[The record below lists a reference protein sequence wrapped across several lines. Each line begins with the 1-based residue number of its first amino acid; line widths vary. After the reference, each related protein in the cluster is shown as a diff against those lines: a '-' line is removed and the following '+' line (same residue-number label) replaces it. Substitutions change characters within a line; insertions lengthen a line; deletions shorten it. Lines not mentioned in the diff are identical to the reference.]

1 MAKNLSKS
9 VNILI
14 SELIALAAVFYFGQ
28 VFVIQQKRVGIVFK
42 NNLRRST
49 NLFGRN
55 HLKLFLIKK
64 RRSADAQYRT
74 AILSNWHT
82 GGVLKNE
89 KLFSKISLYS
99 QEKNRVAWNS
109 MKKRLQQRW
118 FPVAKFLGDIYFA
131 YGCFWT
137 DFTKW
142 LLESLF
148 LDSRFQNHPD
158 SAILR
163 KYQSLSN
170 QIFKYNYAQN
180 AVFIFNP

>member
-1 MAKNLSKS
+1 M
-9 VNILI
+9 
-14 SELIALAAVFYFGQ
+14 
-28 VFVIQQKRVGIVFK
+28 
-42 NNLRRST
+42 
-49 NLFGRN
+49 
-55 HLKLFLIKK
+55 
-64 RRSADAQYRT
+64 
-74 AILSNWHT
+74 
-82 GGVLKNE
+82 
-89 KLFSKISLYS
+89 LYS

-118 FPVAKFLGDIYFA
+118 FPVAKFMGDIYFA

-142 LLESLF
+142 LFESLF

-180 AVFIFNP
+180 AVFIFNPYAFWNCLQSSLTCMRFYISQFCFCWDCVLNSLHYLICVRALWGWPIQSLDRKM

>member
-1 MAKNLSKS
+1 ML
-9 VNILI
+9 
-14 SELIALAAVFYFGQ
+14 
-28 VFVIQQKRVGIVFK
+28 
-42 NNLRRST
+42 
-49 NLFGRN
+49 
-55 HLKLFLIKK
+55 LIKK
-64 RRSADAQYRT
+64 RRSADAQYLT

-170 QIFKYNYAQN
+170 QIFKYNYVQN
-180 AVFIFNP
+180 AVFIFNPYAFWNCLQSSLTCMRFYIPQFCFMKCWDCVLNSLH

>member
-74 AILSNWHT
+74 AILSN
-82 GGVLKNE
+82 
-89 KLFSKISLYS
+89 
-99 QEKNRVAWNS
+99 
-109 MKKRLQQRW
+109 
-118 FPVAKFLGDIYFA
+118 
-131 YGCFWT
+131 
-137 DFTKW
+137 
-142 LLESLF
+142 
-148 LDSRFQNHPD
+148 
-158 SAILR
+158 
-163 KYQSLSN
+163 
-170 QIFKYNYAQN
+170 
-180 AVFIFNP
+180 